1 MFHLPRATGRVGLT
15 VSRIGLAV
23 GLAGAAFAAAAI
35 PGTAQAGPAVAARLT
50 NIPAATAVPAL
61 PTIAVLLAPYAG
73 AFDRD
78 NNNFNIASH
87 LVLQFPDIVA
97 AATKPGSSTVFLP
110 TDYAFR
116 RLIQVLTGFTV
127 VPEADLLKAV
137 QRLGAATVGAI
148 VRFHILDGTRF
159 TYAMAAQANGLQFRT
174 LQGGTVR
181 VGVDRIPQLT
191 VHLRDKAPRLAD
203 AKIVRAN
210 WQASNGLIHVID
222 RVMMPMAA

>member
-1 MFHLPRATGRVGLT
+1 MSRLSRAALRF
-15 VSRIGLAV
+15 GLAV
-23 GLAGAAFAAAAI
+23 GLATAVVAPTI
-35 PGTAQAGPAVAARLT
+35 AQAGPLSPLVP
-50 NIPAATAVPAL
+50 PAP
-61 PTIAVLLAPYAG
+61 PTIAGLLAPYAG
-73 AFDRD
+73 SFDQD

-87 LVLQFPDIVA
+87 VVLQFPDIVA
-97 AATKPGSSTVFLP
+97 AATKPGASTVFLP

-116 RLIQVLTGFTV
+116 RLIQVLTGSTV
-127 VPEADLLKAV
+127 VPEAELLKAV
-137 QRLGAATVGAI
+137 QRLGTATLGAI
-148 VRFHILDGTRF
+148 VRFHILEGTTF
-159 TYAMAAQANGLQFRT
+159 TYAMAAQANGLQIGT

-181 VGVDRIPQLT
+181 VGVERTPMVV